1 MLSNV
6 RNLFEK
12 LTEPDEDSSNSISRK
27 SKSESIN
34 TKKVVEEEDLEGWER
49 VNEKRSKPKK
59 EEVDDPVTTFV
70 LSELIKNDVCIHCMA
85 GKCREGSKS
94 HSSVYFPDGFTSYIK
109 NPLMIQELDD
119 ILKKNPL
126 NEEKFNGYS
135 ISYSICM
142 RNHCRNRCKLNHG
155 KIQFTDEKGIKGEI
169 YYCYPDMNMIHRK
182 KIVLGLHMDVNYID
196 FSGKKAE
203 IFWKPIHNK
212 MGEDEEPVLEIVK
225 PEEKSVV
232 KATLNTWAKLA
243 AKTKEEVEEDLKIQ
257 IPTPSEKK
265 TDGESLDTSSM
276 FSSPSRR
283 PYSTPFKGGNP
294 VFTELLN
301 IVKSQQEKL
310 EEESKKT
317 DLLMEMNQ
325 KLIRLNESYQD
336 QLYVLRSDMKLMKD
350 SLQKMNEIHK
360 MVSKSVDSR
369 EKYKLFTEFL
379 KDSNNSITEQIVMT
393 QYDRYVL
400 FS

>member
-12 LTEPDEDSSNSISRK
+12 LTEPEDDSSNLISGK
-27 SKSESIN
+27 STSESIH
-34 TKKVVEEEDLEGWER
+34 TKKVVEEEDLEGWEL
-49 VNEKRSKPKK
+49 VNEKRIKPKN
-59 EEVDDPVTTFV
+59 EEVGTTYI
-70 LSELIKNDVCIHCMA
+70 LSDLVKNEACIHCMA

-94 HSSVYFPDGFTSYIK
+94 HCSVYFPDGLTSYIK
-109 NPLMIQELDD
+109 NPFMILELDD
-119 ILKKNPL
+119 IIKKNPL

-135 ISYSICM
+135 ITYTICM
-142 RNHCRNRCKLNHG
+142 RNHCRNGCKLNHG
-155 KIQFTDEKGIKGEI
+155 KIQFMDENGIKEEI
-169 YYCYPDMNMIHRK
+169 YYCYPDMSMIHRK
-182 KIVLGLHMDVNYID
+182 KIVLGLHMDIQYID
-196 FSGKKAE
+196 YSGKKAD
-203 IFWKPIHNK
+203 ISWKPKHHK
-212 MGEDEEPVLEIVK
+212 FGEEEVHIREPVLEVVK

-232 KATLNTWAKLA
+232 KATLSTWAKLA
-243 AKTKEEVEEDLKIQ
+243 AKTKEEVEDELKIE
-257 IPTPSEKK
+257 ILSPMDKK
-265 TDGESLDTSSM
+265 HAMESNDTNSM
-276 FSSPSRR
+276 FSSPLRR
-283 PYSTPFKGGNP
+283 PNSTQYKGGNP

-301 IVKSQQEKL
+301 IVKSQQGKL

-336 QLYVLRSDMKLMKD
+336 QLYILRSDMKLMKD
-350 SLQKMNEIHK
+350 SLNEIHR

-393 QYDRYVL
+393 HYDRYVL
-400 FS
+400 FN